1 MLCVFKVIAKT
12 MAEARGF
19 SILPLTGSGSD
30 TDLHPNVRMLYV
42 SARYYTIDNIMC
54 NTKENKSQIGN
65 RFGFF
70 SYKKLAL
77 VTLE

>member
-1 MLCVFKVIAKT
+1 

-19 SILPLTGSGSD
+19 FILPLTGSD

-65 RFGFF
+65 SFGFF
-70 SYKKLAL
+70 FS
-77 VTLE
+77 